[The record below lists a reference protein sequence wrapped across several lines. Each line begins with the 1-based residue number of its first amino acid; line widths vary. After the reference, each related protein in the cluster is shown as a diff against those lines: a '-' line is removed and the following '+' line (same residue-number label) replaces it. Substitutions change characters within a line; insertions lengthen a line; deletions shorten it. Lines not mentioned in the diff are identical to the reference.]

1 MIFTQLIQ
9 TNLRTK
15 ELGKNVE
22 YYNRLDSTNE
32 EAWELID
39 EDSHQHGSIV
49 ITENQI
55 KGKGRQKNK
64 WSMVAGKGLAFTL
77 ILDKKYPSSYSSFF
91 SLAAGISVA
100 QSLKKRGVLSVL
112 KWPNDIY
119 SSDKKIG
126 GILCES
132 KVKKNEIEKIV
143 IGIGLNVN
151 ETIEEHPDNLHN
163 DISTM
168 FSITNHSHQRELIVA
183 EFVNYFEKLLNN
195 IPENSRVIIDE
206 WQNLCMHMNQSILFH
221 VEQKARSGVFIGL
234 NKDGYAKIKIDG
246 KTKTFSSIDLI

>member
-15 ELGKNVE
+15 EIGKSVE

-39 EDSHQHGSIV
+39 EGNQHGSIV

-55 KGKGRQKNK
+55 KGKGRQNNN

-77 ILDKKYPSSYSSFF
+77 ILDRKYTQTFSSFC
-91 SLAAGISVA
+91 SLAAGISVVE
-100 QSLKKRGVLSVL
+100 SLKKRGVESAL

-119 SSDKKIG
+119 YSSKKIG

-132 KVKKNEIEKIV
+132 KIKNKEIDKIV
-143 IGIGLNVN
+143 IGIGINVN
-151 ETIEEHPDNLHN
+151 ETIEEHPDNIQN

-168 FSITNHSHQRELIVA
+168 FSITNHAHQRELIVA
-183 EFVNYFEKLLNN
+183 EFVNYFEKLLNK
-195 IPENSRVIIDE
+195 ISENSKMIVDE
-206 WQNLCMHMNQSILFH
+206 WQSLCMHMNQDISFYEKEKIN
-221 VEQKARSGVFIGL
+221 KGVFIGL
-234 NKDGYAKIKIDG
+234 NEDGYAKIEIDEKIQ
-246 KTKTFSSIDLI
+246 TFSSIHLI

>member
-39 EDSHQHGSIV
+39 ESNQHGSIV
-49 ITENQI
+49 ITDNQI
-55 KGKGRQKNK
+55 KGKGRQNNN

-77 ILDKKYPSSYSSFF
+77 ILDKKYPQSFSSFC

-100 QSLKKRGVLSVL
+100 ESLKKRGVESAL

-119 SSDKKIG
+119 CSNKKIG

-132 KVKKNEIEKIV
+132 KIKNKEIDKIV
-143 IGIGLNVN
+143 IGIGINVN
-151 ETIEEHPDNLHN
+151 ETIEEHPDNIHN

-168 FSITNHSHQRELIVA
+168 FSITNHAHQRELIVA
-183 EFVNYFEKLLNN
+183 EFVNYFERLINN
-195 IPENSRVIIDE
+195 ISENSKMIIDE
-206 WQNLCMHMNQSILFH
+206 WQNLCMHMNQNISFY
-221 VEQKARSGVFIGL
+221 EKEKTNKGVFIGL
-234 NKDGYAKIKIDG
+234 NKDGYAKIEINEKIQ
-246 KTKTFSSIDLI
+246 TFSSIHLI

>member
-39 EDSHQHGSIV
+39 EGNQHGSII

-55 KGKGRQKNK
+55 KGKGRQNNN
-64 WSMVAGKGLAFTL
+64 WSMVAGKSLAFSL
-77 ILDKKYPSSYSSFF
+77 ILDKKYPQPSSGFY

-100 QSLKKRGVLSVL
+100 ESLKKRGVESAL

-119 SSDKKIG
+119 YSNKKIG

-132 KVKKNEIEKIV
+132 KIKNKEIDKIV
-143 IGIGLNVN
+143 IGIGINVN
-151 ETIEEHPDNLHN
+151 ETIEEHPDNIHN

-168 FSITNHSHQRELIVA
+168 SSITNHAHQRELIVA
-183 EFVNYFEKLLNN
+183 EFVNYFERLLNN
-195 IPENSRVIIDE
+195 ISENSKMIIDE
-206 WQNLCMHMNQSILFH
+206 WQNLCMHMNQNISFH
-221 VEQKARSGVFIGL
+221 EKEKTNEGVFIGL
-234 NKDGYAKIKIDG
+234 NKEGYAKIEIDEKIQ
-246 KTKTFSSIDLI
+246 TYSSIHLI

>member
-39 EDSHQHGSIV
+39 ESNQHGSIV

-55 KGKGRQKNK
+55 KGKGRQNKN

-77 ILDKKYPSSYSSFF
+77 ILDKKYPSSFSSFC
-91 SLAAGISVA
+91 SLSAGISVA
-100 QSLKKRGVLSVL
+100 ESLKKRGVKSAL

-119 SSDKKIG
+119 FSDKKIG

-132 KVKKNEIEKIV
+132 KIKDNAIDKIV
-143 IGIGLNVN
+143 IGIGINVN
-151 ETIEEHPDNLHN
+151 ETIDEHPNSIHN

-168 FSITNHSHQRELIVA
+168 FSITNHAHQRELIVA
-183 EFVNYFEKLLNN
+183 EFVNYFENLLNN
-195 IPENSRVIIDE
+195 ISENSKMIIDE
-206 WQNLCMHMNQSILFH
+206 WQNLCMHMNQSISFH
-221 VEQKARSGVFIGL
+221 ENEKTNTGVFIGL
-234 NKDGYAKIKIDG
+234 NKDGYAKIEIDDKIQ
-246 KTKTFSSIDLI
+246 TFSSIHLI

>member
-15 ELGKNVE
+15 EIGKSVE

-39 EDSHQHGSIV
+39 EGNQHGSIV

-55 KGKGRQKNK
+55 KGKGRQNNN

-77 ILDKKYPSSYSSFF
+77 ILDEKYPRTFSSLC
-91 SLAAGISVA
+91 SLAAGISVVE
-100 QSLKKRGVLSVL
+100 SLKKRGVESAL

-119 SSDKKIG
+119 CFNKKIG

-132 KVKKNEIEKIV
+132 KIKNKEIDKIV
-143 IGIGLNVN
+143 IGIGINVN
-151 ETIEEHPDNLHN
+151 ETIEEHPDNIRT

-168 FSITNHSHQRELIVA
+168 FSITNHAHQRELIVA
-183 EFVNYFEKLLNN
+183 EFVNYFEKLLNK
-195 IPENSRVIIDE
+195 ISENSKMIVDE
-206 WQNLCMHMNQSILFH
+206 WQSLCMHMNQNISFYEKEKIN
-221 VEQKARSGVFIGL
+221 KGVFIGL
-234 NKDGYAKIKIDG
+234 NKDGYAKIEINEKIQ
-246 KTKTFSSIDLI
+246 TFSSIHLI

>member
-15 ELGKNVE
+15 ELGKNIE

-39 EDSHQHGSIV
+39 EDIHQHGSIV

-55 KGKGRQKNK
+55 KGKGRQKNE

-77 ILDKKYPSSYSSFF
+77 ILDKKYPASYSSFF

-100 QSLKKRGVLSVL
+100 HSLKKRGVESLL

-126 GILCES
+126 GVLCES
-132 KVKKNEIEKIV
+132 KIKNNEIDKIV
-143 IGIGLNVN
+143 IGVGVNVN
-151 ETIEEHPDNLHN
+151 ETIEEHHDSLHN

-168 FSITNHSHQRELIVA
+168 FSITNHAHQRELIVA

-195 IPENSRVIIDE
+195 LSENSKIILGE
-206 WQNLCMHMNQSILFH
+206 WQNLCFHMNQNISFH
-221 VEQKARSGVFIGL
+221 AKGKDNNGVFIGL
-234 NKDGYAKIKIDG
+234 NKYGHAKIEIDG
-246 KTKTFSSIDLI
+246 EIQTFSSINLN